1 MTIKPWPAQMMWSD
15 LPAVQRRKV
24 MVHLGRLIR
33 RCLADPQRTGSEEHG
48 DDPLELS
55 VQRENP
61 ASPS

>member
-24 MVHLGRLIR
+24 MVRLGRLIR
-33 RCLADPQRTGSEEHG
+33 RRLADPQRTGSEEHG
-48 DDPLELS
+48 DDPIEHS
-55 VQRENP
+55 VQREDP